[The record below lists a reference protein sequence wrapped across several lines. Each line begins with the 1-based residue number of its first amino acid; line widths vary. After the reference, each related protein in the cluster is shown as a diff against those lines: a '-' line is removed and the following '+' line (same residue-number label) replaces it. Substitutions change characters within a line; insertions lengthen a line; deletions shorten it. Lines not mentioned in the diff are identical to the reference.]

1 MMSFWEKDSFYA
13 NADITIIGGGLM
25 GLWTALELKK
35 KSPSLSITI
44 LERGTT
50 PLGASTRNAGFA
62 CFGSLTELL
71 ADEASMGTNKMLSIV
86 EMRYKGIQKIK
97 SYFSP
102 AEIELDECGGYEALY
117 NYKGAKVLDEQINYV
132 NQLLAPIIGPKK
144 VFTNSSDQI
153 SAIGLKN
160 IDQLIHNPFEA
171 GIHSG
176 KLVNA
181 LTKVA
186 ISKGIQ
192 VLNGIEVLQWEELNN
207 NVLIQTNQQKKITTN
222 QLIVCTN
229 GFTNSLLPELNIEPA
244 RGQIILTTPIT
255 GLITKGT
262 FHFDEG
268 FYYWRN
274 IGDRILLGG
283 ARNSDFE
290 SEKTTDLSG
299 SELIRNNLL
308 EFLKN
313 HLITKETILVE
324 QYWSGIMGF
333 TPNKTPLIKNV
344 GTNVLAVIACNGMG
358 VALTPIIAE
367 EVTNQLLNKVFN

>member
-1 MMSFWEKDSFYA
+1 MISFWEKDSFYA

-25 GLWTALELKK
+25 GLWTAIELKK

-71 ADEASMGTNKMLSIV
+71 ADEASMGTNQMLSIV
-86 EMRYKGIQKIK
+86 EKRYKGIQKIK
-97 SYFSP
+97 SCFSP
-102 AEIELDECGGYEALY
+102 SEIELDECGGYEALY
-117 NYKGAKVLDEQINYV
+117 NYKGAKELDEQINYV
-132 NQLLAPIIGPKK
+132 NQLLSPIINSKNAF
-144 VFTNSSDQI
+144 VQSTNNISS
-153 SAIGLKN
+153 IGLKN
-160 IDQLIHNPFEA
+160 IDQLIHNPHEA

-181 LTKVA
+181 LTKLA
-186 ISKGIQ
+186 INKGIQ
-192 VLNGIEVLQWEELNN
+192 VLNGIEVISWLELNN
-207 NVLIQTNQQKKITTN
+207 KIIIQTNQEKTITTN

-229 GFTNSLLPELNIEPA
+229 GFTNALLPELNIEPA
-244 RGQIILTTPIT
+244 RGQILLTAPIA
-255 GLITKGT
+255 GLLTKGT

-290 SEKTTDLSG
+290 NENTTDLIG
-299 SELIRNNLL
+299 SDSIRNKLL
-308 EFLKN
+308 AFLKH
-313 HLITKETILVE
+313 HLDTNEPILIE

-333 TPNKTPLIKNV
+333 TPNKIPLLKKIGN
-344 GTNVLAVIACNGMG
+344 NVLAAIACNGMG

-367 EVTNQLLNKVFN
+367 EVTNQLLN

>member
-1 MMSFWEKDSFYA
+1 MMSFWEKESFYA

-25 GLWTALELKK
+25 GLWTAIELKK

-44 LERGTT
+44 LERATT
-50 PLGASTRNAGFA
+50 PLGSSTRNAGFA

-71 ADEASMGTNKMLSIV
+71 ADEASMGTSEMLSIV
-86 EMRYKGIQKIK
+86 EMRFKGIQKIK
-97 SYFSP
+97 SYFTSN
-102 AEIELDECGGYEALY
+102 EIDLDECGGFEALY
-117 NYKGAKVLDEQINYV
+117 HYKEADEIDEQINYL
-132 NQLLAPIIGPKK
+132 NQLLAPIIGSNNA
-144 VFTNSSDQI
+144 FHNSTDRI
-153 SAIGLKN
+153 SSIGLKN
-160 IDQLIHNPFEA
+160 IDQLIHNPHEA

-176 KLVNA
+176 KLVNG

-186 ISKGIQ
+186 INKEIQ
-192 VLNGIEVLQWEELNN
+192 ILNGIEVINWEELNN
-207 NVLIQTNQQKKITTN
+207 KLVIQTNQQKTITTK

-244 RGQIILTTPIT
+244 RGQIILTAPIA

-283 ARNSDFE
+283 ARNSEFE
-290 SEKTTDLSG
+290 NERTTDLSG
-299 SELIRNNLL
+299 SDSIRNKLL

-313 HLITKETILVE
+313 HLVTNQPILVE

-333 TPNKTPLIKNV
+333 TPTKTPLVKKV

-367 EVTNQLLNKVFN
+367 EVANQLLN

>member
-1 MMSFWEKDSFYA
+1 MMSFWEKDSFYS

-25 GLWTALELKK
+25 GLWTSIELKK
-35 KSPSLSITI
+35 KSPLLSITI
-44 LERGTT
+44 LERATT

-71 ADEASMGTNKMLSIV
+71 ADEVTMGTSKMLSVV
-86 EMRYKGIQKIK
+86 EMRFKGIQKIK
-97 SYFSP
+97 SYFSA

-117 NYKGAKVLDEQINYV
+117 HYKDANEIDNQINYI
-132 NQLLAPIIGPKK
+132 NQLLAPIIGSKK
-144 VFTNSSDQI
+144 SFANLTDKISS
-153 SAIGLKN
+153 IGLKN
-160 IDQLIHNPFEA
+160 IDQLIHNPHEA

-181 LTKVA
+181 LNKIA
-186 ISKGIQ
+186 ITKGIQ
-192 VLNGIEVLQWEELNN
+192 VLNGIEVMSWEETNN
-207 NVLIQTNQQKKITTN
+207 KVVIRTNQQKTITTN

-244 RGQIILTTPIT
+244 RGQIILTKPIT
-255 GLITKGT
+255 DLKANGT

-274 IGDRILLGG
+274 IGNQILLGG
-283 ARNSDFE
+283 ARNSEFANE
-290 SEKTTDLSG
+290 RTTDLSG
-299 SELIRNNLL
+299 SDSIRNKLL
-308 EFLKN
+308 KFLKN
-313 HLITKETILVE
+313 HLVTNEPILVD

-333 TPNKTPLIKNV
+333 TPTKTPLVTKV

-367 EVTNQLLNKVFN
+367 EVANQLLN

>member
-25 GLWTALELKK
+25 GLWTAIELKK
-35 KSPSLSITI
+35 KSPTLSITI

-50 PLGASTRNAGFA
+50 PLGASTRNGGFA

-71 ADEASMGTNKMLSIV
+71 ADEATMGTEKMLSVV
-86 EMRYKGIQKIK
+86 EMRFKGIQKIR
-97 SYFSP
+97 SHFTAS
-102 AEIELDECGGYEALY
+102 EIDLDECGGYEVLK
-117 NYKGAKVLDEQINYV
+117 NYKEADEIDEQINYL
-132 NQLLAPIIGPKK
+132 NQLLAKIIGSKNA
-144 VFTNSSDQI
+144 FACATDRI
-153 SAIGLKN
+153 STIGLKN
-160 IDQLIHNPFEA
+160 IDQLIHNPHEA

-181 LTKVA
+181 LIKVA
-186 ISKGIQ
+186 INNGIQ
-192 VLNGIEVLQWEELNN
+192 VLNGIEVMSWEELSNKVV
-207 NVLIQTNQQKKITTN
+207 VLTNQQKTITTN

-244 RGQIILTTPIT
+244 RGQIIITAPID
-255 GLITKGT
+255 GLKTKGT

-283 ARNSDFE
+283 ARNSEFE
-290 SEKTTDLSG
+290 NERTTDLSG
-299 SELIRNNLL
+299 SDSIRNKLL

-313 HLITKETILVE
+313 HLVTNQPILVE

-333 TPNKTPLIKNV
+333 TPTKTPLVKKV

-367 EVTNQLLNKVFN
+367 EVANQLLN

>member
-1 MMSFWEKDSFYA
+1 MSFWEKESFYA

-25 GLWTALELKK
+25 GLWTAIELKK
-35 KSPSLSITI
+35 KSPSLFITI
-44 LERGTT
+44 LERATT
-50 PLGASTRNAGFA
+50 PLGASTRNAGFV

-71 ADEASMGTNKMLSIV
+71 ADEASMGTSEMLSIV
-86 EMRYKGIQKIK
+86 EMRFKGIQKIK
-97 SYFSP
+97 SYFTSN
-102 AEIELDECGGYEALY
+102 EIDLDECGGFEALY
-117 NYKGAKVLDEQINYV
+117 HYKEADEIDEQLNYL
-132 NQLLAPIIGPKK
+132 NQLLAPIIGSNNA
-144 VFTNSSDQI
+144 FHNSTDRI
-153 SAIGLKN
+153 STIGLKN
-160 IDQLIHNPFEA
+160 IDQLIHNPHEA
-171 GIHSG
+171 GLHSG
-176 KLVNA
+176 KLVNG

-186 ISKGIQ
+186 INKGIQ
-192 VLNGIEVLQWEELNN
+192 ILNGIEVMHWEELNN
-207 NVLIQTNQQKKITTN
+207 KLVIQTNQQKTITTK

-244 RGQIILTTPIT
+244 RGQIILTAPIA

-283 ARNSDFE
+283 ARNSEFE
-290 SEKTTDLSG
+290 NECTTDLSG
-299 SELIRNNLL
+299 SDSIRNKLL

-313 HLITKETILVE
+313 HLVTNQPILVE

-333 TPNKTPLIKNV
+333 TPTKTPLIKKV
-344 GTNVLAVIACNGMG
+344 GTNILAVIACNGMG

-367 EVTNQLLNKVFN
+367 EVANQLLN

>member
-1 MMSFWEKDSFYA
+1 MSFWEKESFYA

-25 GLWTALELKK
+25 GLWTAIELKK

-44 LERGTT
+44 LERATT
-50 PLGASTRNAGFA
+50 PLGSSTRNAGFA

-71 ADEASMGTNKMLSIV
+71 ADEASMGTSEMLSIV
-86 EMRYKGIQKIK
+86 EMRFKGIQKIK
-97 SYFSP
+97 SYFTSN
-102 AEIELDECGGYEALY
+102 EIDLDECGGFEALY
-117 NYKGAKVLDEQINYV
+117 HYKEADEIDEQINYL
-132 NQLLAPIIGPKK
+132 NQLLAPIIGSNNA
-144 VFTNSSDQI
+144 FHNSTDRI
-153 SAIGLKN
+153 SSIGLKN
-160 IDQLIHNPFEA
+160 IDQLIHNPHEA

-176 KLVNA
+176 KLVNG

-186 ISKGIQ
+186 INKEIQ
-192 VLNGIEVLQWEELNN
+192 ILNGIEVINWEELNN
-207 NVLIQTNQQKKITTN
+207 KLVIQTNQQKTITTK

-244 RGQIILTTPIT
+244 RGQIILTAPIA

-283 ARNSDFE
+283 ARNSEFE
-290 SEKTTDLSG
+290 NERTTDLSG
-299 SELIRNNLL
+299 SDSIRNKLL

-313 HLITKETILVE
+313 HLVTNQPILVE

-333 TPNKTPLIKNV
+333 TPTKTPLVKKV

-367 EVTNQLLNKVFN
+367 EVANQLLN